1 MAVDGRSQRRWPV
14 ILAMTGSL
22 SMIMLDSTVLGVAL
36 PTVSRDLSMS
46 AEMQAWAVNGFL
58 LAMAS
63 CVAIGGRIG
72 DMIGRVRAFQIGMF
86 GFMLASI
93 GCAAAT
99 TAEWFVA
106 ARVAQGLCAALM
118 QPASAAI
125 VIDVA
130 APERRGVAMATYAG
144 ISLLFLAA
152 GPVIGGMLVEHA
164 SWPWC
169 FLINVPIVIASL
181 ATTVGLRLTST
192 MRSRR
197 PLDGPSAL
205 LLPTSMLLLTWALQR
220 DATES
225 VDATVR
231 WIAAAIGAGL
241 AMVFVRRQLIIAT
254 PLIDL
259 RLFRDRALRAN
270 ALLLMGLQVV
280 TVGQGIYGSIYMQQF
295 LGFTPVQAGMG
306 SLPLLLP
313 VILLVHVAGRMYDRR
328 GPRTPIVG
336 GLLLV
341 LIGASVETAGIAAAN
356 YPLLGTGM
364 ALLGAGCGLAMSPT
378 NVDALSRAPTERRG
392 EVAGL
397 VQQMRQL
404 GSTFGIT
411 AMLLV
416 MHLFAA
422 GDPIG
427 TTGLT
432 TQGIAYGF
440 GLHIAVAAACLFLAL
455 RCIREKAPI
464 TAPATAPAA
473 QPSTPTT

>member
-1 MAVDGRSQRRWPV
+1 VNGRSQRRWPV

-36 PTVSRDLSMS
+36 PTVSSDLSMS
-46 AEMQAWAVNGFL
+46 GGMQAWAVNGFL

-63 CVAIGGRIG
+63 CVAIGGRVG
-72 DMIGRVRAFQIGMF
+72 DAIGRVRAFQIGMF

-152 GPVIGGMLVEHA
+152 GPVIGGMLVEQA

-169 FLINVPIVIASL
+169 FLINVPVVIASL
-181 ATTVGLRLTST
+181 AATIGLQLVSTVP
-192 MRSRR
+192 SRR
-197 PLDGPSAL
+197 PLDGPSVL
-205 LLPTSMLLLTWALQR
+205 MLPTSMLLLTWALQQDTAHSA
-220 DATES
+220 DAWL
-225 VDATVR
+225 R
-231 WIAAAIGAGL
+231 WTTAAIGIGL
-241 AMVFVRRQLIIAT
+241 AWLFIRRQLMIAT

-259 RLFRDRALRAN
+259 RLFRNQSLRTN
-270 ALLLMGLQVV
+270 ALLLMGLQVI
-280 TVGQGIYGSIYMQQF
+280 TVGQGIFGSIYMQEC
-295 LGFTPVQAGMG
+295 LGFTPVQAGVG
-306 SLPLLLP
+306 SLPLLVP
-313 VILLVHVAGRMYDRR
+313 VILLVHVAGRMYDKS
-328 GPRTPIVG
+328 GPRTPIVS
-336 GLLLV
+336 GLLLI
-341 LIGASVETAGIAAAN
+341 LMGTGVETFGIAAES
-356 YPLLGTGM
+356 YPVLGAGM
-364 ALLGAGCGLAMSPT
+364 TLLGAGCGLAMSPA

-411 AMLLV
+411 LIVLV
-416 MHLFAA
+416 MHLSAS
-422 GDPIG
+422 GEVIG
-427 TTGLT
+427 TSGLT
-432 TQGIAYGF
+432 LRGIASGF
-440 GLHIAVAAACLFLAL
+440 GLHIAIAAICLFLAL
-455 RCIREKAPI
+455 RFVHEKAPLKP
-464 TAPATAPAA
+464 PASTGH
-473 QPSTPTT
+473 PSTPTT

>member
-1 MAVDGRSQRRWPV
+1 MAVNGRSQRRWPV

-36 PTVSRDLSMS
+36 PTVSRDLSMNAS
-46 AEMQAWAVNGFL
+46 MQAWAVNGFL
-58 LAMAS
+58 LATAS
-63 CVAIGGRIG
+63 CVAIGGRVGDAIG
-72 DMIGRVRAFQIGMF
+72 LVRAFQIGMF

-99 TAEWFVA
+99 SAEWFVA

-152 GPVIGGMLVEHA
+152 GPVIGGVLVEHA

-169 FLINVPIVIASL
+169 FLINVPVVIVSL
-181 ATTVGLRLTST
+181 ATTIRLQLVSPV
-192 MRSRR
+192 RSRR

-205 LLPTSMLLLTWALQR
+205 LLPVSMVLLTWALQQGAGR
-220 DATES
+220 S
-225 VDATVR
+225 VDAFWQWPT
-231 WIAAAIGAGL
+231 AAVGAGL
-241 AMVFVRRQLIIAT
+241 ALLFIRRQLMIAT

-259 RLFRDRALRAN
+259 RLFRDRSLRAN

-280 TVGQGIYGSIYMQQF
+280 TVGQGIFGSMYMQEF
-295 LGFTPVQAGMG
+295 LGFTPVEAGMG
-306 SLPLLLP
+306 SLPMLLP
-313 VILLVHVAGRMYDRR
+313 VLLLVHVAGRMYDKS
-328 GPRTPIVG
+328 GPRKPIVS

-341 LIGASVETAGIAAAN
+341 LLGAAVETFGVATES
-356 YPLLGTGM
+356 YPVLGTGM
-364 ALLGAGCGLAMSPT
+364 ALLGAGCGLSMSPT
-378 NVDALSRAPTERRG
+378 NVDTLARAPTGRRG

-411 AMLLV
+411 AMVLV
-416 MHLFAA
+416 MHLFAS
-422 GDPIG
+422 GEVIG

-432 TQGIAYGF
+432 LRGIASGF
-440 GLHIAVAAACLFLAL
+440 GLHIAVAATCLLLAL
-455 RCIREKAPI
+455 RCVREKASL
-464 TAPATAPAA
+464 TQPASEGHA
-473 QPSTPTT
+473 STPTT

>member
-1 MAVDGRSQRRWPV
+1 MAVDGRTQRRWPV

-36 PTVSRDLSMS
+36 PTVSRDLSMN

-72 DMIGRVRAFQIGMF
+72 DMIGRVRAFQIGMT

-99 TAEWFVA
+99 TADAFVA
-106 ARVAQGLCAALM
+106 ARVLQGLSAALM

-125 VIDVA
+125 VIDIA

-152 GPVIGGMLVEHA
+152 GPVIGGVLVEQT

-181 ATTVGLRLTST
+181 ATTIGLRLTST
-192 MRSRR
+192 VRSRR

-205 LLPTSMLLLTWALQR
+205 LLPTSMLLLTWALQQGTS
-220 DATES
+220 DAA
-225 VDATVR
+225 DAPLR
-231 WIAAAIGAGL
+231 WGTAAMGL
-241 AMVFVRRQLIIAT
+241 VLTLLFIRRQLRIAT

-295 LGFTPVQAGMG
+295 LGFTPVEAGLG
-306 SLPLLLP
+306 SLPLLVP

-328 GPRTPIVG
+328 GPRIPIVG

-411 AMLLV
+411 GMLLV
-416 MHLFAA
+416 MHLLAA

-432 TQGIAYGF
+432 TRGIACGF

-455 RCIREKAPI
+455 RCVREKASI
-464 TAPATAPAA
+464 HAPAA

>member
-1 MAVDGRSQRRWPV
+1 MTVNGRSQRRWPV

-36 PTVSRDLSMS
+36 PTVSRDLSMNAS
-46 AEMQAWAVNGFL
+46 MQAWAVNGFL

-63 CVAIGGRIG
+63 CVAIGGRVG
-72 DMIGRVRAFQIGMF
+72 DAIGRVRAFQIGMF

-152 GPVIGGMLVEHA
+152 GPVIGGVLVEHA

-169 FLINVPIVIASL
+169 FLINVPVVIASL
-181 ATTVGLRLTST
+181 ATTIGLQLVST
-192 MRSRR
+192 AHSRR

-205 LLPTSMLLLTWALQR
+205 MLPLSMLLLTWALQQ
-220 DATES
+220 DTSGSTDELL
-225 VDATVR
+225 R
-231 WIAAAIGAGL
+231 WVTAAIGAGL
-241 AMVFVRRQLIIAT
+241 AMLFVRRQLLIAT

-259 RLFRDRALRAN
+259 RLFRDRSLRAN

-280 TVGQGIYGSIYMQQF
+280 TVGQGIFGSIYMQEF
-295 LGFTPVQAGMG
+295 LGFTPVQAGIG

-313 VILLVHVAGRMYDRR
+313 VILLVHVAGRMYDKN
-328 GPRTPIVG
+328 GPRTPIVS

-341 LIGASVETAGIAAAN
+341 LLGAGVETWGIAAES
-356 YPLLGTGM
+356 YPALGTGM

-411 AMLLV
+411 VMVLV
-416 MHLFAA
+416 MHLFAF
-422 GDPIG
+422 GDVIG

-432 TQGIAYGF
+432 LRGIASGF
-440 GLHIAVAAACLFLAL
+440 GLHIAVAAACLLLAL
-455 RCIREKAPI
+455 RCVREKAPLMHPES
-464 TAPATAPAA
+464 AGHA
-473 QPSTPTT
+473 STPTT